1 MSKPKE
7 DAVTGARE
15 TAVQSELRTAAQLS
29 HQGGPTSTCSVV
41 SGKPLPTPSGCIL
54 ALPLLLLPGIAM
66 SVWTLFRGE
75 DKENK

>member
-1 MSKPKE
+1 MWP
-7 DAVTGARE
+7 
-15 TAVQSELRTAAQLS
+15 
-29 HQGGPTSTCSVV
+29 GGQAGGGGEGRLIACIGHIPLGGV